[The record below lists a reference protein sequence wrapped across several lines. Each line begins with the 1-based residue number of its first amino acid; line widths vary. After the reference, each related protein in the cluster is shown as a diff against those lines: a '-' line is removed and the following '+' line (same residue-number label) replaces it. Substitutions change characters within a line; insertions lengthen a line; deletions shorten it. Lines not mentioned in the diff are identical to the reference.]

1 MDFLTEIFSDYHQPH
16 DGQMINTEA
25 IASVVFLNEPDAAR
39 VFNMGTT
46 RFKATCRRVGIK
58 TWPYRRFAA
67 LRNLYNDL
75 KKDGLEHIAMMN
87 EIKSFAILIKK
98 DLSLATGPW
107 PENILSIRS
116 KTYKKRHKKII
127 STDLGKKPKT
137 NRQIMEKISTGEI
150 TLRKNKGVEGGEDIH
165 DVCLDYLLHHNCD
178 MVYDLFSQNETI
190 L

>member
-1 MDFLTEIFSDYHQPH
+1 MGFLTDVFSDYHQPR
-16 DGQMINTEA
+16 DGEMINAEA

-39 VFNMGTT
+39 VFKMGTT

-67 LRNLYNDL
+67 LKNLYNDL
-75 KKDGLEHIAMMN
+75 KKDGIEHIAMMN
-87 EIKSFAILIKK
+87 EIKSFARTIKK

-127 STDLGKKPKT
+127 EVGK
-137 NRQIMEKISTGEI
+137 NM
-150 TLRKNKGVEGGEDIH
+150 GVEGDDDIH
-165 DVCLDYLLHHNCD
+165 DVCLDYLLYHNCD
-178 MVYDLFSQNETI
+178 TVYDLFP
-190 L
+190 